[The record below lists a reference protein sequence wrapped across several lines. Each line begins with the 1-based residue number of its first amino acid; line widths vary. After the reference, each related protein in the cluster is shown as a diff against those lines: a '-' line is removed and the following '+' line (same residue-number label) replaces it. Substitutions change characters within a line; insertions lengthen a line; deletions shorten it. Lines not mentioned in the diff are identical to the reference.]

1 MSCFCLAGKERIGRH
16 VTLALCFGT
25 SLTMVCIHSGSI
37 PAAQSA
43 CQLPVR
49 QGGDR
54 ASRSQVPHR
63 SHQQNRSG
71 NTRLAGECPIRRGR
85 CSRQKGKPAELH
97 GKPNNHHGHTQKKIK
112 MKKYA
117 PWLAY
122 PTSVPVC
129 EATKPTQTDR
139 NRSLR

>member
-97 GKPNNHHGHTQKKIK
+97 GKNKQSSRPHTKKDK
-112 MKKYA
+112 NEKVRA
-117 PWLAY
+117 LLAY

>member
-1 MSCFCLAGKERIGRH
+1 MYDFPANSGRVNLWAIACKTVKSIKQKGENELFLYCLAGKQCIGRH
-16 VTLALCFGT
+16 VTLALCLGT

-71 NTRLAGECPIRRGR
+71 NTRLAGECPIRPGR

-97 GKPNNHHGHTQKKIK
+97 GKTII
-112 MKKYA
+112 
-117 PWLAY
+117 
-122 PTSVPVC
+122 T
-129 EATKPTQTDR
+129 ATKR
-139 NRSLR
+139 